1 MGMGSLSDPLVQ
13 EVLMAAILNMKELL
27 ESGVHFGHQTRRWNP
42 KMKPYIFGSRNGI
55 HIIDLQ
61 KTVKLFNGIHDF
73 IVRTVAEGY
82 PVLFVG
88 TKKQAHDAIIEE
100 SERCGMFNIV
110 NRWLGGTLTNFQTI
124 KRSINR
130 LKDVERMIEDGSIN
144 RYTKKEAL
152 KMEKELVKLEKNLGG
167 IKNMDELPGA
177 VFIVD
182 PKREHIAVKE
192 VKKMGIPV
200 IAITDT
206 NCDPDDIDYIIPGN
220 DDAIR
225 SIRLICSKIADACI
239 AGHNLAEERLRAEA
253 EIKKAEEE
261 KPEVAVAQASD
272 EKSEGPEVII
282 VNKKD
287 NPDTVNEDGDDIEE

>member
-1 MGMGSLSDPLVQ
+1 
-13 EVLMAAILNMKELL
+13 MAAILKMKELL

-42 KMKPYIFGSRNGI
+42 KMKRYIFGARNGI

-61 KTVKLFNGIHDF
+61 QTVKLFNSIHDF
-73 IVRTVAEGY
+73 IVRTVADGR
-82 PVLFVG
+82 PILFVG
-88 TKKQAHDAIIEE
+88 TKKQAHDSIVEE
-100 SERCGMFNIV
+100 SERCGMFYIV

-124 KRSINR
+124 KKSIAR
-130 LKDVERMIEDGSIN
+130 LKELEKMEADGSIN

-152 KMEKELVKLEKNLGG
+152 KMEKERIKLERNLGG
-167 IKNMDELPGA
+167 IKNMDGTPGA

-206 NCDPDDIDYIIPGN
+206 NCDPDDIDYVIPGN

-225 SIRLICSKIADACI
+225 SIRLLCSKIANASI

-253 EIKKAEEE
+253 EKKKQEE
-261 KPEVAVAQASD
+261 KAKKEQEKVVVKEVSASD
-272 EKSEGPEVII
+272 ENSEGPEVII

-287 NPDTVNEDGDDIEE
+287 NLENS

>member
-1 MGMGSLSDPLVQ
+1 
-13 EVLMAAILNMKELL
+13 MAALLNMKELL
-27 ESGVHFGHQTRRWNP
+27 ESGVHFGHQTKRWNP

-61 KTVKLFNGIHDF
+61 KTVKLFNGIHDY
-73 IVRTVAEGY
+73 IVRTVADGY

-88 TKKQAHDAIIEE
+88 TKKQAHDSILEE
-100 SERCGMFNIV
+100 SERCGMFYVV

-124 KRSINR
+124 KKSIAR
-130 LKDVERMIEDGSIN
+130 LKELEKMMEDGSIN

-152 KMEKELVKLEKNLGG
+152 KMDRERIKLEKNLGG

-182 PKREHIAVKE
+182 PKREHIAVRE

-200 IAITDT
+200 VAITDT

-253 EIKKAEEE
+253 EEKEKEKEEE
-261 KPEVAVAQASD
+261 KKSELEAVPAG
-272 EKSEGPEVII
+272 EEGPEVII
-282 VNKKD
+282 VSKKD
-287 NPDTVNEDGDDIEE
+287 DAEGIENTEENTEE

>member
-1 MGMGSLSDPLVQ
+1 MTSV
-13 EVLMAAILNMKELL
+13 LNMKELL
-27 ESGVHFGHQTRRWNP
+27 EAGVHFGHQTKRWNP

-61 KTVKLFNGIHDF
+61 KTVGLFDEIYDF
-73 IVRTVAEGY
+73 IVRTVSEGY

-88 TKKQAHDAIIEE
+88 TKKQGHDSIIEE
-100 SERCGMFNIV
+100 SERCGMFYVV

-124 KRSINR
+124 RKSVAR
-130 LKDVERMIEDGSIN
+130 LKELESMKLDGSIN
-144 RYTKKEAL
+144 RYTKKEVL
-152 KMEKELVKLEKNLGG
+152 KMEKELVKLDKNLGG
-167 IKNMDELPGA
+167 IKDMDELPGT

-225 SIRLICSKIADACI
+225 SIRLICSKIANACI
-239 AGHNLAEERLRAEA
+239 AGHNLAEERLRADAETMKMKEA
-253 EIKKAEEE
+253 EINKYDKPVLTEEG
-261 KPEVAVAQASD
+261 KG
-272 EKSEGPEVII
+272 GPEVII
-282 VNKKD
+282 ISKKEEEKEIL
-287 NPDTVNEDGDDIEE
+287 EDFTEE

>member
-1 MGMGSLSDPLVQ
+1 MGMRSGKDLFFQ
-13 EVLMAAILNMKELL
+13 EEVMAALLNMKELL
-27 ESGVHFGHQTRRWNP
+27 ESGVHFGHQTKRWNP

-61 KTVKLFNGIHDF
+61 KTVKLFNSIHDF
-73 IVRTVAEGY
+73 VVRTVADGY

-88 TKKQAHDAIIEE
+88 TKKQSHDSVVEE
-100 SERCGMFNIV
+100 SERCGMFYIV

-130 LKDVERMIEDGSIN
+130 LKELEKMTDDGSIN

-152 KMEKELVKLEKNLGG
+152 KMEKEKIKLEKNLGG

-182 PKREHIAVKE
+182 PKKEHIAVRE
-192 VKKMGIPV
+192 VKKMGIPI

-225 SIRLICSKIADACI
+225 SIRLLTSKIADACI

-253 EIKKAEEE
+253 EKKEAEAKE
-261 KPEVAVAQASD
+261 KQEVEAAPASETD
-272 EKSEGPEVII
+272 EGGPEVII
-282 VNKKD
+282 VNKK
-287 NPDTVNEDGDDIEE
+287 EDIEDDTEE

>member
-1 MGMGSLSDPLVQ
+1 
-13 EVLMAAILNMKELL
+13 MAAILNMKELL

-73 IVRTVAEGY
+73 IVRTVSEGY
-82 PVLFVG
+82 PILFVG
-88 TKKQAHDAIIEE
+88 TKKQSHDAIIEE
-100 SERCGMFNIV
+100 SERCGMFHVV

-130 LKDVERMIEDGSIN
+130 LKDLDKMIEDGSIN

-152 KMEKELVKLEKNLGG
+152 KMEKELIKLEKNLGG

-253 EIKKAEEE
+253 EMKKEEAE
-261 KPEVAVAQASD
+261 KPEVTAAQPSD
-272 EKSEGPEVII
+272 EKGEGPEVII
-282 VNKKD
+282 VNKKED
-287 NPDTVNEDGDDIEE
+287 NIETSEVDIEE

>member
-1 MGMGSLSDPLVQ
+1 
-13 EVLMAAILNMKELL
+13 MKELL

-73 IVRTVAEGY
+73 VVRTVSEGY

-88 TKKQAHDAIIEE
+88 TKKQSHDAIVEE
-100 SERCGMFNIV
+100 SERCGMFYVV

-130 LKDVERMIEDGSIN
+130 LKELEKMIEDGSIN

-152 KMEKELVKLEKNLGG
+152 KMEKELIKLEKNLGG

-192 VKKMGIPV
+192 VKKMGIPI

-225 SIRLICSKIADACI
+225 SIKLICSKIADACI

-253 EIKKAEEE
+253 EIKKEEEE
-261 KPEVAVAQASD
+261 KSEDVAAQPSD

-282 VNKKD
+282 VKKKD
-287 NPDTVNEDGDDIEE
+287 NTDIIDEDDDDIEE

>member
-1 MGMGSLSDPLVQ
+1 MTSV
-13 EVLMAAILNMKELL
+13 LNMKELL
-27 ESGVHFGHQTRRWNP
+27 EAGVHFGHQTKRWNP
-42 KMKPYIFGSRNGI
+42 KMKQYIFGSRNGI

-61 KTVKLFNGIHDF
+61 KTVSLFDEIHNF
-73 IVRTVAEGY
+73 LVRIVSEGY

-88 TKKQAHDAIIEE
+88 TKKQGHDAIIEE
-100 SERCGMFNIV
+100 SERCGMFCVV

-124 KRSINR
+124 RKSIAR
-130 LKDVERMIEDGSIN
+130 LKELETMKSDGSIS
-144 RYTKKEAL
+144 RYTKKEVL
-152 KMEKELVKLEKNLGG
+152 KMEKELAKLEKNLGG
-167 IKNMDELPGA
+167 IKDMDELPGA

-239 AGHNLAEERLRAEA
+239 AGHNLAEEKLRADA
-253 EIKKAEEE
+253 ETMNMKETETDKYDKPVSAEGEKK
-261 KPEVAVAQASD
+261 
-272 EKSEGPEVII
+272 GPEVII
-282 VNKKD
+282 ISKKE
-287 NPDTVNEDGDDIEE
+287 EDEENGIEEDYDEE